1 MVTTMASC
9 LFIYFVFPSFRNN
22 YALTDMKSGTKR
34 PREAVENSPT
44 TVKVKTK
51 AHERITSSA
60 RSPSSSRLE
69 ITSKP
74 ILYFCLFFFSFY
86 ECFSGLALSK
96 E

>member
-1 MVTTMASC
+1 MVISMASC
-9 LFIYFVFPSFRNN
+9 LFVYFVFPSFPNH

-51 AHERITSSA
+51 AHEKIVGSA

-69 ITSKP
+69 ITSKL
-74 ILYFCLFFFSFY
+74 ILSFCLFFNFSFY
-86 ECFSGLALSK
+86 
-96 E
+96 